1 MAFLFLIACF
11 IIRIIAIGLLLRNR
25 KTFGIRIWPLV
36 IFNSASLVSD
46 VLGSIFCFLEINNS
60 LIINIYTVFEL
71 LFVTFYSLR
80 LVQLNRYITLF
91 SKIFS
96 VSISIILCIEII
108 FYKTNILTEAVSGY
122 AIILQS
128 TIILICCLS
137 MIAQLKPNNTSMPP
151 ELIVLFGLFIYSCLC
166 ILPTLAYI
174 LYFDCNNNYTF
185 SLYTYTSIGIGNIIR
200 DFCFGLFG
208 VLLYRNNRKAID
220 SKN

>member
-25 KTFGIRIWPLV
+25 KTFGIQIWPLV

-46 VLGSIFCFLEINNS
+46 ILGSAMCFLQVNNS
-60 LIINIYTVFEL
+60 LVINIYTVFEL
-71 LFVTFYSLR
+71 LFVTFYSFR
-80 LVQLNRYITLF
+80 LIQVNRYITLV
-91 SKIFS
+91 SKILS

-108 FYKTNILTEAVSGY
+108 FYKTNILTEAISGY

-128 TIILICCLS
+128 LIILICCLS
-137 MIAQLKPNNTSMPP
+137 MIAQLKPNKTSMPL

-166 ILPTLAYI
+166 ILPTIAYI
-174 LYFDCNNNYTF
+174 LYFDCNNHYTF
-185 SLYTYTSIGIGNIIR
+185 SLFTYTSIGIGNLIR

-208 VLLYRNNRKAID
+208 VLLYRNNRKASD